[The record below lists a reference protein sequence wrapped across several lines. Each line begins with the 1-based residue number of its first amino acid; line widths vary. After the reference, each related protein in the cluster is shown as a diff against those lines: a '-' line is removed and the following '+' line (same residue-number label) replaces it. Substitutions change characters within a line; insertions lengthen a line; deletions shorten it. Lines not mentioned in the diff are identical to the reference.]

1 MPVLTTATILVLQIQ
16 NQKIST
22 QVRTSVHGV
31 SASHECAARRCT
43 HWHHV
48 IVVKHHTTV
57 CQGVNVGRRHLV
69 RPMETD
75 VVPTLQQHQV
85 YPSKIPHKQTYMS
98 VSWTAFKLT
107 KFSWLNPRT
116 HLLKTAFRD
125 YHHYRNNNNNNNNI
139 TILIVIIQRMWNVKT
154 KVILFLTGA
163 TGTISKLFT
172 KYLSNIPGNYELREL
187 QKTSI
192 LGTAHT
198 IQKVLR
204 VIKCTKFTTGGIAFH
219 VL

>member
-107 KFSWLNPRT
+107 CLYLELHSNLHVCILNCIQTYMSVSW
-116 HLLKTAFRD
+116 TAFKLTCL
-125 YHHYRNNNNNNNNI
+125 YLELHSNLQN
-139 TILIVIIQRMWNVKT
+139 
-154 KVILFLTGA
+154 FLG
-163 TGTISKLFT
+163 
-172 KYLSNIPGNYELREL
+172 
-187 QKTSI
+187 
-192 LGTAHT
+192 
-198 IQKVLR
+198 
-204 VIKCTKFTTGGIAFH
+204 
-219 VL
+219 